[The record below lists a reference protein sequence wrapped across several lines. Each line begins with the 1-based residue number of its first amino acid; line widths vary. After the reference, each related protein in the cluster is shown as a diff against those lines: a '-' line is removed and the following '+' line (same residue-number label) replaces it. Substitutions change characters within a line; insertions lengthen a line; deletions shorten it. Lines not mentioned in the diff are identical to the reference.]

1 MLESESIDRGWDASE
16 KAVARGGSCDEARD
30 LLVEQL
36 RAPGDSMQ
44 TVMFLQ
50 PSAAAFPL
58 RRDIVPEDVMEP
70 LRRDP
75 AVLEALAD

>member
-1 MLESESIDRGWDASE
+1 
-16 KAVARGGSCDEARD
+16 

-50 PSAAAFPL
+50 PSAAALPL